1 MTICISASNNN
12 SSNND
17 NSNDSEVKGGQFQAQ
32 INIIPYD
39 ISTMS
44 AMGDLNTEEITNRVK
59 ETLLN
64 NNIGQKLFGEA
75 VLNLSQGTV
84 SELLS
89 KPKPWN
95 TLSIKGR
102 EPYLR
107 MYMWLNDLMRLE
119 KLTEWKEEKNC
130 KSLFCSVF
138 FFSSFFR
145 FVHLTVIGFVFYYF
159 FFKRKKMSK
168 SNGYKD
174 LKFTLL

>member
-1 MTICISASNNN
+1 MFFSKVKQEFHHHQQTSGGLLAQSHALLSNHNGHGFASSTTNVLAQQH
-12 SSNND
+12 SNYSQSND
-17 NSNDSEVKGGQFQAQ
+17 NSNDSELKTFQTQ
-32 INIIPYD
+32 VNIIPYD
-39 ISTMS
+39 ISSMS
-44 AMGDLNTEEITNRVK
+44 SVGDLNTEEITNRVK

-107 MYMWLNDLMRLE
+107 MYMWLSDMSKLE
-119 KLTEWKEEKNC
+119 KLSEWKEEKNC
-130 KSLFCSVF
+130 KRPNFIEF
-138 FFSSFFR
+138 
-145 FVHLTVIGFVFYYF
+145 
-159 FFKRKKMSK
+159 
-168 SNGYKD
+168 
-174 LKFTLL
+174 

>member
-1 MTICISASNNN
+1 MIIWFHLLFNNSNNN
-12 SSNND
+12 SNGNNFSNGLNQQNSNYSQSND
-17 NSNDSEVKGGQFQAQ
+17 NSNDSELKNFQTQ

-39 ISTMS
+39 IASLSTI
-44 AMGDLNTEEITNRVK
+44 GDLNTEEITNRVK

-107 MYMWLNDLMRLE
+107 MFMWLSDMSKLE
-119 KLTEWKEEKNC
+119 KLNEWKEEKNC
-130 KSLFCSVF
+130 KS
-138 FFSSFFR
+138 
-145 FVHLTVIGFVFYYF
+145 
-159 FFKRKKMSK
+159 
-168 SNGYKD
+168 
-174 LKFTLL
+174 